1 MWFLLHELSTSEF
14 AAEENA
20 PTVDAHNCVPRLLGH
35 FVYHTMVFGASYSG
49 IVDHSE
55 INQLLISFDH
65 L

>member
-14 AAEENA
+14 AAEEHA
-20 PTVDAHNCVPRLLGH
+20 PTIDAHNCVPRLLGH
-35 FVYHTMVFGASYSG
+35 FVYHTMVFGASNSS

-55 INQLLISFDH
+55 TNQSLKSFDH